1 MGGNS
6 RIPQICVQKI
16 MENPLQLAQTQAVVP
31 KISLGSWM
39 DCAPKEPHRL
49 GLHIHIVPV
58 VQSPLRLWHAIRV
71 AGMMVVATA
80 KGWMHIMDLLIEAVA
95 ARRMEATGSCI
106 PARSPLLM
114 SAMESTNGI

>member
-1 MGGNS
+1 
-6 RIPQICVQKI
+6 

-31 KISLGSWM
+31 KVSLGSWM

-71 AGMMVVATA
+71 AVMMVANA

-95 ARRMEATGSCI
+95 ARRMEATGSCVL
-106 PARSPLLM
+106 ARSLLLM
-114 SAMESTNGI
+114 SAMESTNSV